1 MHVEE
6 VCVSKTFIGSA
17 QYWENRYKSGNNSG
31 KGSYGEL
38 AEFKA
43 EVLNAF
49 VLEKG
54 IRSVIEF
61 GCGDGNQLSLA
72 VYPQYVGYDVSAV
85 AVEMCQKAFADD
97 RTKVF
102 ALVDEYQG
110 ERADLAISLDVLFH
124 LVEDEVFETYM
135 RRLFG
140 GSDRFV
146 VIYCSDIDRPVQPSS
161 PHVRHRNFS
170 AWVTRHIPSFQL
182 IRKVGNRYR
191 DGRKTR
197 QGHSSP
203 SDFFIYERCA
213 RPS

>member
-1 MHVEE
+1 VG
-6 VCVSKTFIGSA
+6 VSKNFIGSA
-17 QYWENRYKSGNNSG
+17 HYWENRYKSGNNSG

-38 AEFKA
+38 ADFKA

-49 VLEKG
+49 VAEKD

-72 VYPQYVGYDVSAV
+72 VYPQYVGYDVSAT
-85 AVEMCQKAFADD
+85 AVEMCRRAFVHDPTKAFA
-97 RTKVF
+97 
-102 ALVDEYQG
+102 LVGEYQG
-110 ERADLAISLDVLFH
+110 EQADLAISLDVLFH
-124 LVEDEVFETYM
+124 LVEENVFEAYM

-140 GSDRFV
+140 AAERFV
-146 VIYCSDIDRPVQPSS
+146 VVYCSDVDRPIQPSS

-170 AWVTRHIPSFQL
+170 TWVMRHIPSFQL
-182 IRKVGNRYR
+182 IRKVDNRYR

-203 SDFFIYERCA
+203 SDFFIYER
-213 RPS
+213 RK